1 MAAAACRPGVDRS
14 GGSGLNLRVPG
25 LEPGPDAAGG
35 KIKDNAAMEQDTSP
49 SGISSP
55 VSAPVRNF
63 RIGVVGAGVMGRGI
77 AQVMAQ
83 AGCAVLLYDAAPQ
96 AAGRAIESVKQ
107 AWDRMAQKGRLDAA
121 DVAANLS
128 RLVVVGALADMAGCD
143 VVIEAIVERL
153 DAKQAL
159 FVELESVVGAD
170 TILATNTSSLSVAA
184 IASACQHPERVA
196 GLHFFN
202 PVPLMRIVE
211 IIGGARTAPQIM
223 QKLKALVDTTSHAGV
238 EVQDAPGFLINHAG
252 RGYTTEALRAV
263 QEGVAGFAEV
273 DAIMREQ
280 VRFTT
285 GGFKLGPFELLDLTG
300 LDVSQPVMESIYR
313 QFYDEPRFRPS
324 VIGAQRAAA
333 GLLGRKTGEGFYSY
347 PAAGVTR
354 PAGGAPA
361 SAAAPRDPTAS
372 TAQVPVFV
380 VAEEH
385 APGLAALVQRLGGR
399 PAADAAETAD
409 GGFVLIAPLGDDAS
423 SYAAQR
429 GLPAQRTVAIDTLF
443 DPAASVCQRRSIM
456 PTVAT
461 DPAALQA
468 AAALFAADGVAVS
481 VLRDSTGFITQRI
494 VAMIVSIGTEIAQQ
508 RIAKP
513 ADIDVAVR
521 AGLGYPAGPLGMGDE
536 LGPRRIL
543 RILEAMHAGTGD
555 PRYRPGLW
563 LRRRALLGLSLLVD
577 D

>member
-1 MAAAACRPGVDRS
+1 
-14 GGSGLNLRVPG
+14 
-25 LEPGPDAAGG
+25 
-35 KIKDNAAMEQDTSP
+35 MEHDTSP
-49 SGISSP
+49 SGISRP

-63 RIGVVGAGVMGRGI
+63 QVGVVGAGVMGRGI

-83 AGCAVLLYDAAPQ
+83 AGSSVLLFDAAPQ
-96 AAGRAIESVKQ
+96 AAGRAVDAVRQ
-107 AWDRMAQKGRLDAA
+107 AWERLAEKGRLDAD

-128 RLVVVGALADMAGCD
+128 RLTVVDTLAAMAQCD
-143 VVIEAIVERL
+143 VIIEAIVERL
-153 DAKQAL
+153 DAKQSL
-159 FVELESVVGAD
+159 FGELEKVVGAE

-184 IASACQHPERVA
+184 IAAACQHPGRVA

-211 IIGGARTAPQIM
+211 IIGGARTSAQTL
-223 QKLKALVDTTSHAGV
+223 QKLKALVGTTSHAGV
-238 EVQDAPGFLINHAG
+238 EVQDTPGFLINHAG

-263 QEGVAGFAEV
+263 QEGVASFAEV

-280 VRFTT
+280 VRFTG
-285 GGFKLGPFELLDLTG
+285 GGFRLGPFELLDLTG

-333 GLLGRKTGEGFYSY
+333 GLYGRKTGEGFYRY
-347 PAAGVTR
+347 PAE
-354 PAGGAPA
+354 AGGKAAAGGPPASGASAGSA
-361 SAAAPRDPTAS
+361 SAAAGQVP
-372 TAQVPVFV
+372 VPVFV
-380 VAEEH
+380 VAEDH
-385 APGLAALVQRLGGR
+385 APGLSDLVRRLGGR
-399 PAADAAETAD
+399 LAASAADTAD

-443 DPAASVCQRRSIM
+443 DPAQAGCRRRSLM

-494 VAMIVSIGTEIAQQ
+494 VAMIVSVGTEIAQQ

-513 ADIDVAVR
+513 ADIDLAVR

-543 RILEAMHAGTGD
+543 RILEAIHANTGD
-555 PRYRPGLW
+555 PRYRPGAW
-563 LRRRALLGLSLLVD
+563 LRRRALLDLSLLVD

>member
-1 MAAAACRPGVDRS
+1 
-14 GGSGLNLRVPG
+14 
-25 LEPGPDAAGG
+25 
-35 KIKDNAAMEQDTSP
+35 MEQDTSP
-49 SGISSP
+49 SGISRP
-55 VSAPVRNF
+55 VAAPVRNF
-63 RIGVVGAGVMGRGI
+63 RVGVVGAGVMGRGI

-83 AGCAVLLYDAAPQ
+83 AGSSVRLFDAAPQ
-96 AAGRAIESVKQ
+96 AAVRAVDTVRQ
-107 AWDRMAQKGRLDAA
+107 AWERLAEKGRLDAG

-128 RLVVVGALADMAGCD
+128 RLTVVDALAAMAECD
-143 VVIEAIVERL
+143 VIIEAIVERL
-153 DAKQAL
+153 DAKQSL
-159 FVELESVVGAD
+159 FGELEKVVGAE

-184 IASACQHPERVA
+184 IAAACQHPARVA

-211 IIGGARTAPQIM
+211 IIGGARTSAETL
-223 QKLKALVDTTSHAGV
+223 QKLKALVGTTSHAGV
-238 EVQDAPGFLINHAG
+238 EVQDTPGFLINHAG

-263 QEGVAGFAEV
+263 QEGVASFAEV

-280 VRFTT
+280 VRLT
-285 GGFKLGPFELLDLTG
+285 GGGFRLGPFELLDLTG

-333 GLLGRKTGEGFYSY
+333 GLYGRKTGEGFYRY
-347 PAAGVTR
+347 PGEAGGKGA
-354 PAGGAPA
+354 AGGASASATSA
-361 SAAAPRDPTAS
+361 SAASTSGTSASDPSTGSAS
-372 TAQVPVFV
+372 TSAGQTQVPVFV
-380 VAEEH
+380 VAEDH
-385 APGLAALVQRLGGR
+385 APGLSDLVRRLGGR
-399 PAADAAETAD
+399 LAGSAADTAD

-423 SYAAQR
+423 SYAARR

-443 DPAASVCQRRSIM
+443 DPAEGGCRRRSIM

-481 VLRDSTGFITQRI
+481 ILRDSTGFITQRI
-494 VAMIVSIGTEIAQQ
+494 VAMIVSVGTEIAQQ

-513 ADIDVAVR
+513 ADIDLAVR

-543 RILEAMHAGTGD
+543 RILEAIHANTGD
-555 PRYRPGLW
+555 PRYRPGAW
-563 LRRRALLGLSLLVD
+563 LRRRALLDLSLLVD